1 MLMEF
6 QFFIKKKKKII
17 LRLSI
22 DTPHNT
28 KLLFDDIA
36 FSFTILVLKRSLL
49 LLVLRFGFGFGSSF
63 SKSSEGLWRPSCS
76 WPEEALM
83 NQLMDHLWFVDEP
96 IAFSCMMFRFFFFF
110 LTLLLFTYNI
120 NIFLYAIFKN
130 KKEKHI
136 I

>member
-1 MLMEF
+1 MLTEF

-63 SKSSEGLWRPSCS
+63 SKSSEGLWRPSFS

-110 LTLLLFTYNI
+110 
-120 NIFLYAIFKN
+120 FKPYFYS
-130 KKEKHI
+130 HI
-136 I
+136 ILIYFYMLFLKIKKKNI